1 MCIPSRH
8 AGFQHLQQELSR
20 TPENLAMVPT
30 DCRMECPGKDL
41 ATNLAATLA
50 KMGTFIGVQATLFP
64 HEATEPASSEIGWCL
79 RSS

>member
-1 MCIPSRH
+1 
-8 AGFQHLQQELSR
+8 
-20 TPENLAMVPT
+20 
-30 DCRMECPGKDL
+30 MECPGKDL